1 MAPSQF
7 LVTVPVRGLAGYREA
22 REQRWRYYS
31 LQGARLPCPLRNP
44 EGLQQWLEAQQ
55 FVKSLWQ
62 WHKADVN
69 IEGDL
74 VPAKV
79 LQVFRTLVEDAVEAC
94 HLSGERPKRST
105 REISFCS
112 IKPLPGVTPSPGP

>member
-22 REQRWRYYS
+22 RERRWRYYS
-31 LQGARLPCPLRNP
+31 LQGTRLPCPLRDP
-44 EGLQQWLEAQQ
+44 EGLQQWLEVRQ
-55 FVKSLWQ
+55 FPRSLWL
-62 WHKADVN
+62 WHEADVN

-79 LQVFRTLVEDAVEAC
+79 LQVFQTLVEDAIEAC
-94 HLSGERPKRST
+94 HLSGERTKKST
-105 REISFCS
+105 REISGTS
-112 IKPLPGVTPSPGP
+112 LLPDRLIRWGVT